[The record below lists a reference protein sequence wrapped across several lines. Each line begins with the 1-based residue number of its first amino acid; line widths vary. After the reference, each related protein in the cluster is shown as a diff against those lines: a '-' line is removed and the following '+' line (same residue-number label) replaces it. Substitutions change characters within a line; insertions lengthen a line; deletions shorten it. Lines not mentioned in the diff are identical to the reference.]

1 MKSYIKDIFLARI
14 LGVIILFVG
23 FWIYGSLNNW
33 LSPVINS
40 EYLFHAIVI
49 MSDGK
54 SLSEYYK
61 LYDIMPSFGG
71 EYGLNSTISYMK
83 NILTL
88 YFIVIYATEAI
99 WKERRDH
106 LFGKIFVGIVL
117 FRFIIIP
124 NPMPLN
130 FMTCIIIY
138 TLLINGVSY
147 AIKND
152 D

>member
-1 MKSYIKDIFLARI
+1 M
-14 LGVIILFVG
+14 
-23 FWIYGSLNNW
+23 SLNNW
-33 LSPVINS
+33 VNTVMTS
-40 EYLFHAIVI
+40 EYFSHAFVI

-61 LYDIMPSFGG
+61 LFDRIPSFGG

-106 LFGKIFVGIVL
+106 VFGKIFIGIVL

-130 FMTCIIIY
+130 FKLFFIV
-138 TLLINGVSY
+138 L
-147 AIKND
+147 
-152 D
+152 